1 MRLLA
6 CKSNWNV
13 PDQCLDF
20 ITKIFLDITPTK
32 EKLPKNYYD
41 AKRLVSKLGLEVKRI
56 DCCVKGC
63 MLFYDNE
70 YGKNDG
76 GLLQCKFCHKPR
88 YYPQRLGRTKN
99 KPIPMKTVF
108 YLPIIPRL
116 KRLFASI
123 QTADQMTCHYENRR
137 DSGVLRH
144 PCDGEAWKHF
154 DKVHPDF
161 AAEPRNVRLG
171 LCSDGFNPFI
181 QTSSKPYSCWPVI
194 VTPYNLPPEM
204 CMSRPYMFLSCLI
217 PGPCNP
223 KTSIDVY
230 LEPLIDDLKKLWSG
244 VETYDVS
251 RKKNFMMRAALM
263 WTINDFPAYGML
275 SGWGTQEKL
284 AYPYCMDDTK
294 AFRLHYGGKNSWFD
308 SHRRFLPNDHT
319 FRRNKNAFKK
329 GKVEMGGS
337 PSMLT
342 FEQIWHVIRD
352 LPKVVDNLH
361 VGKLPGYGEWYN

>member
-1 MRLLA
+1 
-6 CKSNWNV
+6 
-13 PDQCLDF
+13 
-20 ITKIFLDITPTK
+20 
-32 EKLPKNYYD
+32 
-41 AKRLVSKLGLEVKRI
+41 
-56 DCCVKGC
+56 
-63 MLFYDNE
+63 
-70 YGKNDG
+70 
-76 GLLQCKFCHKPR
+76 
-88 YYPQRLGRTKN
+88 
-99 KPIPMKTVF
+99 
-108 YLPIIPRL
+108 
-116 KRLFASI
+116 
-123 QTADQMTCHYENRR
+123 
-137 DSGVLRH
+137 
-144 PCDGEAWKHF
+144 
-154 DKVHPDF
+154 
-161 AAEPRNVRLG
+161 
-171 LCSDGFNPFI
+171 
-181 QTSSKPYSCWPVI
+181 

-204 CMSRPYMFLSCLI
+204 CISRPYMFLSCLI

-319 FRRNKNAFKK
+319 FRSNKNAFKK

-337 PSMLT
+337 PSMLIS
-342 FEQIWHVIRD
+342 EQIWHVIKD
-352 LPKVVDNLH
+352 LPKVIDNPH
-361 VGKLPGYGEWYN
+361 VGKLSGYGEWHNWTKRSIFCDLPYQKDNMLRHNLDVMHIEKNFFDNIFNTVMDVKGKTKDNDKASNVENQIWS